1 MIPANSQQGFTY
13 IAQTNANV
21 LILGSMPSQLSLE
34 KQQYYAH
41 PRNSFWAIM
50 ARLLEFDINTDYAE
64 KLLAL
69 QRYKIALWDVIAS
82 CQRRGSLDSNIE
94 KDSIIINDFGQFF
107 EQHRAIEH
115 IFFNG
120 NTASQEYS
128 KRVLPYLK
136 PHWQSVPCTRLP
148 SSSPAM
154 ASLNLEQK
162 ILAWQVI
169 KRGIKY

>member
-1 MIPANSQQGFTY
+1 
-13 IAQTNANV
+13 
-21 LILGSMPSQLSLE
+21 
-34 KQQYYAH
+34 
-41 PRNSFWAIM
+41 
-50 ARLLEFDINTDYAE
+50 
-64 KLLAL
+64 
-69 QRYKIALWDVIAS
+69 
-82 CQRRGSLDSNIE
+82 LDSNIE